1 MSHTPSPACHWT
13 GLLLSLV
20 LLLPAGCGSSS
31 DKPETVN
38 FDSPS
43 PVETSSPAV
52 VPDPVLPLPATGD
65 EAPASSVPASP
76 IRLTHVT
83 EGSGIDFRYYGGPS
97 PDCEMTEQ
105 NGGGIGILDFDQDG
119 VPDLFFSNGS
129 TTRQPAAAPH
139 TQRLYRGLGGMR
151 YRDATPASGVEGYGF
166 GQGVAAGDLNGDGF
180 PDLYIARYGASQLLL
195 NCGDGT
201 FEDATVAAG
210 VANDR
215 WGTSPAFADLD
226 DDGLLDLYVVNYV
239 DWSPGSP
246 PCSLPYDPP
255 VRISCPP
262 TTLPGQPDR
271 LYRNRGDGTFE
282 DIGPA
287 AGVAVEETGKGLAV
301 GIADL
306 NGDDRLDV
314 YVANDTTPNFL
325 FLNRGDRTFVDEA
338 VVQGVALSHDGTA
351 GSSMGVAIGDFD
363 GGEEQNFD
371 IAVTNF
377 LHQPNDL
384 FQNLGPAGDGDGGG
398 GGGGGGSDGGDGGG
412 FLAVNSQ
419 AGLDIVSR
427 PFLKFGIAF
436 SDLDL
441 DTRPDLLIANGHI
454 WDLTHLPLNYAYRM
468 PSQVLRNRDGTR
480 FDDASAHAGEF
491 FRKSWLARS
500 LAVGDLDNDGDPDV
514 VLGLL
519 FDAPALLRNDTE
531 RVGRSARVKL
541 IGTGTARQALG
552 RRVEWTSGGTRL
564 ATPVPAGGSFQATHD
579 DRLILAT
586 SGADPGWID
595 EVVVRWGP
603 GRSERWKNLE
613 TDRLHTLRE
622 GTGEPTPPATVRK
635 TEPR

>member
-1 MSHTPSPACHWT
+1 VSRSPAPPHRQLRLFLSLSLLFSLPGGCGPSPGDPRKVESAA
-13 GLLLSLV
+13 SAPDAPSAEAEAEEPIV
-20 LLLPAGCGSSS
+20 LPAAAS
-31 DKPETVN
+31 
-38 FDSPS
+38 
-43 PVETSSPAV
+43 A
-52 VPDPVLPLPATGD
+52 LPHP
-65 EAPASSVPASP
+65 SP
-76 IRLTHVT
+76 IRFTHVT
-83 EGSGIDFRYYGGPS
+83 DESGVDFRYYGGPS
-97 PDCEMTEQ
+97 ADCEMTEQ

-119 VPDLFFSNGS
+119 VADLFFSNGS
-129 TTRQPAAAPH
+129 TTRQPAAFPH
-139 TQRLYRGLGGMR
+139 TQRLYRGLGAMR
-151 YRDATPASGVEGYGF
+151 YRDATSVSGVEGYGF

-195 NCGDGT
+195 NRGDGT
-201 FEDATVAAG
+201 FEDATSTAG

-262 TTLPGQPDR
+262 TMLPGQPDR

-282 DIGPA
+282 DIGPS
-287 AGVAVEETGKGLAV
+287 AGVAVEESGKGLAV

-325 FLNRGDRTFVDEA
+325 FVNQGNGTFVDEA

-363 GGEEQNFD
+363 GEDGQGFD

-384 FQNLGPAGDGDGGG
+384 FQNLGPAGDRA
-398 GGGGGGSDGGDGGG
+398 GGG
-412 FLAVNSQ
+412 FLAVNSRT
-419 AGLDIVSR
+419 GLDIVSR

-454 WDLTHLPLNYAYRM
+454 WDLSHLPLNYAYRM

-480 FDDASAHAGEF
+480 FDDASSAAGEF

-514 VLGLL
+514 VMGLL

-541 IGTGTARQALG
+541 IGTGTARQPLG

-564 ATPVPAGGSFQATHD
+564 AMPVPAGGSFQATHD
-579 DRLILAT
+579 DRLLLTT
-586 SGADPGWID
+586 SGAGAASID

-603 GRSERWKNLE
+603 GHSERWTNLA
-613 TDRLHTLRE
+613 TDRLHALRE
-622 GTGEPTPPATVRK
+622 GTGEPAPPASSPASALRPK
-635 TEPR
+635 RELR

>member
-1 MSHTPSPACHWT
+1 M
-13 GLLLSLV
+13 
-20 LLLPAGCGSSS
+20 GCGPSSGDPRKVDSETGGS
-31 DKPETVN
+31 DVPAAQFAAEEPIVP
-38 FDSPS
+38 PS
-43 PVETSSPAV
+43 LAASPAV
-52 VPDPVLPLPATGD
+52 SPP
-65 EAPASSVPASP
+65 SP
-76 IRLTHVT
+76 IRFTHVT
-83 EGSGIDFRYYGGPS
+83 DESGIDFRYYGGPS
-97 PDCEMTEQ
+97 AECEMTEQ

-119 VPDLFFSNGS
+119 VADLFFSNGS

-151 YRDATPASGVEGYGF
+151 YSDATSTSGVEGYGF

-201 FEDATVAAG
+201 FEDATSAAG

-246 PCSLPYDPP
+246 PCSLPYEPP

-262 TTLPGQPDR
+262 TMLPGQPDR

-282 DIGPA
+282 DIGPS
-287 AGVAVEETGKGLAV
+287 AGVAVEEVGKGLAV

-325 FLNRGDRTFVDEA
+325 FLNRGDGSFVDEA

-363 GGEEQNFD
+363 GGDEPSFD

-384 FQNLGPAGDGDGGG
+384 FQNLGPAGDGAEA
-398 GGGGGGSDGGDGGG
+398 GDQSGGG
-412 FLAVNSQ
+412 FLAVNSRT
-419 AGLDIVSR
+419 GLDIVSR

-468 PSQVLRNRDGTR
+468 PSQVLRNRDGSR
-480 FDDASAHAGEF
+480 FDDASSTAGEF

-514 VLGLL
+514 VMGLL
-519 FDAPALLRNDTE
+519 FDAPALLRNDSK
-531 RVGRSARVKL
+531 RAGRSAGVKL

-564 ATPVPAGGSFQATHD
+564 AIPVPAGGSFQATHD
-579 DRLILAT
+579 DRLLLTA
-586 SGADPGWID
+586 SGADADSID

-603 GRSERWKNLE
+603 GRSEQWRNLP
-613 TDRLHTLRE
+613 TDRLHSLRE
-622 GTGEPTPPATVRK
+622 GTGEPVDIANSAGSTSPTSPPSAA
-635 TEPR
+635 PRSESSDSRGPSR